1 MKGKLLL
8 LSMTVLA
15 IASCNDD
22 LQSVGSTIQPDGD
35 KITPYSDSIQLKA
48 ETIQI
53 DSIYAKSSVGLLGTF
68 NDPTFGALKSDYLCQ
83 FYCPDNYKFKY
94 TPNLGKIDSV
104 ELKIV
109 YYNSLGDTLAPM
121 QASIYQ
127 VTKPLNKDF
136 YTNIKP
142 TDYCDLSILL
152 GAKSYSAYDQ
162 SIPDSVRKATSFV
175 PTLTIPFSQ
184 QFGQDFYN
192 ATLEHPEYFKNQES
206 FNNYFK
212 GVYVTTTFGEGNIL
226 YVSETSL
233 SFYYKH
239 TVNDK
244 TTDGRDTTYIKKAVE
259 KFVVTPE
266 VIQLNQFKNSG
277 FDQLLGEHERIN
289 YQKTP
294 AGVFTKITIPL
305 KEIAKTVEGRILN
318 NMAFSLKVLPPEDD
332 MAFSLTKIT
341 PDYALLVPLDSMNTF
356 FRNKQVENNSTSFLS
371 ASYSDTYKNTGVRIY
386 NFGNISGILRDR
398 IEYAKKNGTEIEDS
412 IAMVVVPVT
421 RKTAQNYYTQSTYT
435 TALYNFLSPS
445 GTKLVSDQTA
455 LKLQILSSKYS
466 RPLK

>member
-8 LSMTVLA
+8 VGIAVLA
-15 IASCNDD
+15 MASCNDD
-22 LQSVGSTIQPDGD
+22 MQSVGSTIQPDGD
-35 KITPYSDSIQLKA
+35 KIIPYSDSIQLKA
-48 ETIQI
+48 ETIKI
-53 DSIYAKSSVGLLGTF
+53 DSIYAKSSVGLLGVF
-68 NDPTFGALKSDYLCQ
+68 NDPTFGELKSDYLCQ
-83 FYCPDNYKFKY
+83 FYCPDNFKFKN
-94 TPNLGKIDSV
+94 TPDFGKIDSV
-104 ELKIV
+104 EFKIV
-109 YYNSLGDTLAPM
+109 YYNSLGDTLTPM

-127 VTKPLNKDF
+127 ASKVLNKDF
-136 YTNIKP
+136 YTNINP
-142 TDYCDLSILL
+142 SDYCDLQTLL
-152 GAKSYSAYDQ
+152 GKKRYSAYDQ
-162 SIPDSVRKATSFV
+162 SIPDSIRKLSSFV
-175 PTLTIPFSQ
+175 PTVTIPFSQ
-184 QFGQDFYN
+184 EFGQNFYK

-206 FNNYFK
+206 FNKYFK

-233 SFYYKH
+233 SFFYKH

-244 TTDGRDTTYIKKAVE
+244 TTDGRDTSYIKKAVE

-277 FDQLLGEHERIN
+277 FEALLGEHERIN

-305 KEIAKTVEGRILN
+305 KDIAKTVEGRILN

-371 ASYSDTYKNTGVRIY
+371 ASYSETYKNTGIRVY
-386 NFGNISGILRDR
+386 NFSNISGILKDR
-398 IEYAKKNGTEIEDS
+398 IEYAKKNGTEVEDHIE
-412 IAMVVVPVT
+412 MVIVPVT
-421 RKTAQNYYTQSTYT
+421 RKTAQNYYQTTYT

-445 GTKLVSDQTA
+445 GTKLVSDTSA
-455 LKLQILSSKYS
+455 LKLQILSSKYN